1 MANNSEKSA
10 LRKLLLEKRDATS
23 FEFINISSKSIHKKL
38 KKISEFNNA
47 KKIGCYYPIGSE
59 VRTQDIMLEA
69 INEGKEVFL
78 PKVVGKNLSFRKIL
92 GLESLQKG
100 SFDIMEPKDDCP
112 EAENLDIVL
121 VPTVGI
127 SSSGI
132 RLGYGHG
139 YYDRFLASN
148 KITSI
153 ALTFQ
158 KQLIK
163 SIPSFEHDIR
173 MDWVVTEDN
182 CFKTSNKI

>member
-1 MANNSEKSA
+1 MANNSERVA
-10 LRKLLLEKRDATS
+10 LRKLLLEKRDTTS
-23 FEFINISSKSIHKKL
+23 SDLINISSKSIHKKL
-38 KKISEFNNA
+38 KKIPEFRGA

-59 VRTQDIMLEA
+59 VRTQDIMLES

-92 GLESLQKG
+92 GFKSLQKG
-100 SFDIMEPKDDCP
+100 SFDIMEPKDECP

-127 SSSGI
+127 SSTGI

-158 KQLIK
+158 KQMVK
-163 SIPSFEHDIR
+163 TIPFFEHDIR

-182 CFKTSNKI
+182 YFKTSNKS